1 MMLMFRCCYCII
13 CAAGFFAFALLA
25 PVFCFVCRI
34 SYSSYS
40 PFVSL
45 FIVDEAVQ
53 IKEVQ
58 RYAKVTQIISVRS
71 DCCYGKL

>member
-34 SYSSYS
+34 SYSFYS

-45 FIVDEAVQ
+45 FIVDEAR
-53 IKEVQ
+53 KTKNARRCKSRRCKGMQ
-58 RYAKVTQIISVRS
+58 R
-71 DCCYGKL
+71 